1 MSKKK
6 RPKQDQTKLLA
17 EVRAVSR
24 GKSLS
29 ATARLY
35 GVPKTTLNG
44 HSKGRLRGCTTGPG
58 RKLSLTMEEEQ
69 SLINYIKYMADRGRP
84 LTNRMLKKFATA
96 ILRRKEHDTQID
108 KNRGPS
114 DKWCQRFR
122 KRHPEIKLRKP
133 DKASNPRMEVT
144 REDIEAY
151 YDLLE
156 STIDSLGLKDKP
168 ECIFN
173 CDETGISGK
182 EVIRGK
188 VLVKSS
194 QHPYQEIMNAG
205 GGHLSIN
212 MDISAAGNCL
222 PLMLIFAKHMP
233 RNLDGLP
240 GDWMLELSKK
250 GYMNGDLFLT
260 WFKDLFIPHCGR
272 QRPVILIMDNLASH
286 LSPDIIDVTK
296 RNRIELLCL
305 PPNSTHLLQ
314 PLDVAVFHKFKGE
327 YSKLMN
333 QLGYSFTSIPREKV
347 PHVVKFALNAM
358 CPQDYITAFRRAGI
372 RPVNRSIVLES
383 GKQALRSRQEIENPG
398 TLVDIGIIPEALID
412 IFPAIPEKSKT
423 KRSTCK
429 GARLITAD
437 KQTDQEESLQP
448 STSNPRT

>member
-1 MSKKK
+1 M
-6 RPKQDQTKLLA
+6 A
-17 EVRAVSR
+17 
-24 GKSLS
+24 
-29 ATARLY
+29 
-35 GVPKTTLNG
+35 
-44 HSKGRLRGCTTGPG
+44 
-58 RKLSLTMEEEQ
+58 EEQ
-69 SLINYIKYMADRGRP
+69 SLINYIKYMADIGRP
-84 LTNRMLKKFATA
+84 LTIMVLKKFATA
-96 ILRRKEHDTQID
+96 ILRRKDHDTQID
-108 KNRGPS
+108 KNKGPS

-144 REDIEAY
+144 REDIEEY

-173 CDETGISGK
+173 CDETG
-182 EVIRGK
+182 
-188 VLVKSS
+188 
-194 QHPYQEIMNAG
+194 
-205 GGHLSIN
+205 
-212 MDISAAGNCL
+212 
-222 PLMLIFAKHMP
+222 
-233 RNLDGLP
+233 
-240 GDWMLELSKK
+240 
-250 GYMNGDLFLT
+250 YMNGDLFLT
-260 WFKDLFIPHCGR
+260 WFKDLFISHCGR
-272 QRPVILIMDNLASH
+272 QRPVILIMDNLVSH
-286 LSPDIIDVTK
+286 LSPDIIDVAK

-305 PPNSTHLLQ
+305 PPNLTHLFQ

-333 QLGYSFTSIPREKV
+333 QLRYSFTSIPREKV

-372 RPVNRSIVLES
+372 RPVNRSMVLES

-412 IFPAIPEKSKT
+412 IFPVCPEKSKT

-437 KQTDQEESLQP
+437 KQTDQE
-448 STSNPRT
+448 NPYNP